1 MENKQYRPRR
11 GPMGRSMRGGEKPK
25 DLVGIWKK
33 LLGYCKKYTAFF
45 IIAVICASVGTVCTL
60 VGPDKLSDMTDE
72 ITSGIKPDTD
82 ELEKITTAVS
92 DNISDNMQK
101 VLGKIAANMSD
112 PQNMKPEIK
121 INGSDISLEDQKEAL
136 KLIRGMNKN
145 NSDAAQNIINKLPQS
160 VRAALYTDIEVD
172 GVTITAQDQS
182 DMLAVMAD
190 IDAKAQESR
199 LKAFD
204 KLPDSVHGLVKP
216 RSIWTRSCRSDCSLW
231 GCML

>member
-136 KLIRGMNKN
+136 KLIRGMDKN
-145 NSDAAQNIINKLPQS
+145 NSDAAQNIINKLPH
-160 VRAALYTDIEVD
+160 LPP
-172 GVTITAQDQS
+172 AQNPAGDNSLHRSSHKPFRQS
-182 DMLAVMAD
+182 DHLYPTENKD
-190 IDAKAQESR
+190 HLQN
-199 LKAFD
+199 
-204 KLPDSVHGLVKP
+204 LPTH
-216 RSIWTRSCRSDCSLW
+216 
-231 GCML
+231 